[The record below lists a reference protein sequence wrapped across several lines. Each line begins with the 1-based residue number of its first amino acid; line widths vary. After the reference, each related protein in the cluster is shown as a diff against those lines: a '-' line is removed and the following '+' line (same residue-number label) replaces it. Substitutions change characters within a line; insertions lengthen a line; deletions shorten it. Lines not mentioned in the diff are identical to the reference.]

1 MHEYELSVSGV
12 CFRYKKSSSFQLQDI
27 NLHIGTGVHGLL
39 GPNGAGKTTLMRILA
54 GIKRPTSGQLAL
66 GEISSEDAN
75 FRSSWQRKV
84 GYLPQDAHW
93 FGSFTVSDFLEYFAR
108 LRRVPRTAIVAKI
121 DDLLAKFD
129 LLECRNGKLSDLSGG
144 QLQRAMICQALVHDP
159 DFLILDEPTATLD
172 PLQRIQLKSL
182 IKELGKSRIVLFST
196 HLIEDIVECAD
207 SVIVLAR
214 GETLWDGG
222 PCALQD
228 IGRAVSGEDAVSATQ
243 LAEAGFVELLS
254 RTSRPRGGY
263 VER

>member
-54 GIKRPTSGQLAL
+54 GIERLNSGRLTL
-66 GEISSEDAN
+66 GEISSEDVN
-75 FRSSWQRKV
+75 FRNSWQKRV

-108 LRRVPRTAIVAKI
+108 LRRVPKDEIVAKI
-121 DDLLAKFD
+121 DDLLARFD
-129 LLECRNGKLSDLSGG
+129 LLECRNRKLSDLSGG

-159 DFLILDEPTATLD
+159 DFLILDEPTAALD

-182 IKELGKSRIVLFST
+182 IKELGKTRIVLFST

-207 SVIVLAR
+207 TVIVLAR